1 MKHPEHLKATRGD
14 FKARSRLGQATRGP
28 FSWPVA
34 FSLSRCFSALGPK
47 CPLPSVA
54 PLVGRCRP
62 FFSRTLRLYCAYSL
76 LLQACRSRLFLL
88 FSAHVAYSQTRLRAT
103 AAALESRVHRTQCK
117 LLLSQDQACAACTA
131 SSLGFEVTLRSYLP
145 LYSTR
150 ENNDAVLVHEW
161 SRTRLKRANIAL
173 HIYKHRGLHNLL
185 HVKRDERKQTLH
197 VRLKRASTA
206 PHCCRTARAALL
218 AASAARQTDDFAS
231 TLRACG
237 YCAAWL
243 PRSAGCAAGCT
254 RSATNDLAGTP
265 ECASTAPHG
274 CHAARAALLAAR
286 TAQLTNRR
294 RASRRGDCLRLR
306 AAAPMR
312 AAERRAACCRRRRE
326 APKTKGKRRASRR
339 SDGWLRAEGL
349 HNWRRRDAVKNEREG
364 PCASRLRARASCATT
379 GRAESARRRNVHR
392 PGAPRHAR
400 SDDEWSTTVHRT
412 APRGVT
418 SVAD

>member
-1 MKHPEHLKATRGD
+1 MQTTAVTR
-14 FKARSRLGQATRGP
+14 SSVCRLHRILA
-28 FSWPVA
+28 
-34 FSLSRCFSALGPK
+34 
-47 CPLPSVA
+47 
-54 PLVGRCRP
+54 
-62 FFSRTLRLYCAYSL
+62 
-76 LLQACRSRLFLL
+76 
-88 FSAHVAYSQTRLRAT
+88 RLRSDT
-103 AAALESRVHRTQCK
+103 AELPTALQHARKQRCCTSARVVANAPQAREHRAA
-117 LLLSQDQACAACTA
+117 
-131 SSLGFEVTLRSYLP
+131 
-145 LYSTR
+145 
-150 ENNDAVLVHEW
+150 
-161 SRTRLKRANIAL
+161 

-231 TLRACG
+231 TPRACG

-326 APKTKGKRRASRR
+326 APSTIRRRASRR
-339 SDGWLRAEGL
+339 GDCWLHGCTRKTAQLAAPRSADLAETTARLATRRLLTAASGCADAGCRAASGL
-349 HNWRRRDAVKNEREG
+349 LPAAPRSAKNERE
-364 PCASRLRARASCATT
+364 ATRLATQRRLAAR
-379 GRAESARRRNVHR
+379 
-392 PGAPRHAR
+392 
-400 SDDEWSTTVHRT
+400 
-412 APRGVT
+412 
-418 SVAD
+418 